1 MCDRTANR
9 KGMKMRPISFMAATA
24 AALLSTT
31 IVGAV
36 PCGLPGWSGW
46 DLDRDGRVTQP
57 EFDTYHEMRWAQR
70 TAQGYHLRNANRAPQ
85 FAMLDRDG
93 DGTLSTAEITARRAT
108 HPHRMGQQRVRRHY
122 AAWSGPRPD
131 CPNRDIP
138 PGLVSSP
145 VPQNCPNR
153 LVPAGLV
160 HQ

>member
-1 MCDRTANR
+1 
-9 KGMKMRPISFMAATA
+9 MAATA
-24 AALLSTT
+24 AALLSTA

-36 PCGLPGWSGW
+36 PCGSPGWAWW
-46 DLDRDGRVTQP
+46 DLDRDGRVTQQ
-57 EFDTYHEMRWAQR
+57 EFDRFHEMRWAQR
-70 TAQGYHLRNANRAPQ
+70 PAQGHRLRNANRAPQ
-85 FAMLDRDG
+85 FSMLDRDG
-93 DGTLSTAEITARRAT
+93 DGSLSTAEIAARRAMR
-108 HPHRMGQQRVRRHY
+108 PRRMGQQRARGHY
-122 AAWSGPRPD
+122 AALSGPRPD